1 MSLESSIHLH
11 QEDNPENQ
19 SIDAS
24 DKLLSTF
31 FKASSNNKEN
41 NQSFIVNGN
50 PKTII
55 SFLENK
61 EVNLNEKIN
70 LLTVLKI
77 KLEGN
82 RLLKTFFDGDWG
94 LGIGDWGLGIGDWG
108 LGIGPNPQSPIP
120 HPQSPIPNFSFLF
133 RNCDLNFLII

>member
-19 SIDAS
+19 SIDTS

-82 RLLKTFFDGDWG
+82 RLLKTFFDEIEG
-94 LGIGDWGLGIGDWG
+94 
-108 LGIGPNPQSPIP
+108 QSIYL
-120 HPQSPIPNFSFLF
+120 HLSRLYLNEENEEIKNLLLELIDLF
-133 RNCDLNFLII
+133 ISDVSLD